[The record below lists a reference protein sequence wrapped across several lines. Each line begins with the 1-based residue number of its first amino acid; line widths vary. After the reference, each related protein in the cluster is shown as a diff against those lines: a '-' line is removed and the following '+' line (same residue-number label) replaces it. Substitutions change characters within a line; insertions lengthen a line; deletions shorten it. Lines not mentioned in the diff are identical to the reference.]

1 MTHERNPRPIAVSR
15 ERKDW
20 RTPAVRSVIPS
31 RRTAGG
37 PISNGF
43 QEDAVYSL
51 S

>member
-1 MTHERNPRPIAVSR
+1 MDKDHSRKSIADPSG
-15 ERKDW
+15 RKAW

-31 RRTAGG
+31 RATAGG